1 MFLLPRTQV
10 GPVPDMETKA
20 PKFRYRSLLSEQ
32 NQNVLIWSTY
42 FRNES
47 ITLKSVP
54 KLLKIKSKRLGDFL
68 KFKNETRTKP
78 SLVIIGL
85 KRFHKPRLQ
94 RKQNRTFLFLK
105 NYIKANSKRFK
116 LGQNFLRQSK
126 TFSCGRKLSSTD
138 RKRFVL
144 IQNFVS
150 KTNIF
155 DLFWNKSSKTKAFDL
170 ERTLV

>member
-1 MFLLPRTQV
+1 M
-10 GPVPDMETKA
+10 
-20 PKFRYRSLLSEQ
+20 
-32 NQNVLIWSTY
+32 
-42 FRNES
+42 
-47 ITLKSVP
+47 
-54 KLLKIKSKRLGDFL
+54 
-68 KFKNETRTKP
+68 
-78 SLVIIGL
+78 
-85 KRFHKPRLQ
+85 
-94 RKQNRTFLFLK
+94 
-105 NYIKANSKRFK
+105 NSKRFK
-116 LGQNFLRQSK
+116 LGQDFLKTKQ